1 MAEPNTGKPKVGGKK
16 LPKWA
21 IPAGAVGV
29 VLIVLM
35 LKKKQAANSGNATEP
50 GTEGLSNQSF
60 IPVTGEN
67 VAGVGASGLSGVGGS
82 EGGGNNTELLAEII
96 KGNKED
102 QVAQNAANQ
111 EFLRSLIGGM
121 GTGGGAPSTAAPEG
135 AVAAPAPQTQPAAPP
150 VAAPKPAKA
159 PTPAARC
166 GAGVHADFPNGTPPD
181 CWRVSRTKSGNGC
194 ECHGHQNGQLVCQG
208 GYAKPKKGQ
217 SPCHW

>member
-35 LKKKQAANSGNATEP
+35 LKKKQAANAGSATEP
-50 GTEGLSNQSF
+50 GAEGLSNQSF

-67 VAGVGASGLSGVGGS
+67 VAGVGASGIGGF
-82 EGGGNNTELLAEII
+82 GGGESSSNDTLFAELL
-96 KGNKED
+96 KSNKED
-102 QVAQNAANQ
+102 QVAQNQANQ
-111 EFLRSLIGGM
+111 EFLRSLVGNL
-121 GTGGGAPSTAAPEG
+121 GTGGGAPATSAPEG
-135 AVAAPAPQTQPAAPP
+135 TVAAPAPQTQPAAPP

-159 PTPAARC
+159 PQPAAKC
-166 GAGVHADFPNGTPPD
+166 GVGAHADFPNGSPPD
-181 CWRVSRTKSGNGC
+181 CWRVSRTKSGGGC
-194 ECHGHQNGQLVCQG
+194 ECHGHQNGQLACQS